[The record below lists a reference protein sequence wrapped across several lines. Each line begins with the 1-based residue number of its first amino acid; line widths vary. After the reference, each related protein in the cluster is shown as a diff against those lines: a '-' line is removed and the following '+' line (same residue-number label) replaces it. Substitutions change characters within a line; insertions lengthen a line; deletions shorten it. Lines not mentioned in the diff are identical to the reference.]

1 MVNILGFMGHMVSVA
16 ITQLGCY
23 SAKAAIDDLYVN
35 EHGCIPMKLFTDT
48 EITISHNF
56 HITNNP
62 LWGFFQSVKNVKAI
76 LSLRAIQTLAAG

>member
-1 MVNILGFMGHMVSVA
+1 MGHMVSVA